1 MKKYTA
7 LFAALTL
14 VLALAGCGAETQT
27 PMPGQS
33 EQEEFTQ
40 NSTENVNETD
50 GMTLLDSVFD
60 TLSEGT
66 DVTIPL
72 DSGGR
77 VRPARLCLRHP
88 LHPHHGTAGDH
99 RRLQGSPSGGAAA
112 AGADPSQGVQQLLPP
127 VGALRPG
134 CLLRPLPQ
142 VRGLPPGKGLRHRQ
156 SRQTGLT
163 ALESLWNFTC
173 LRNAQARFFVFP
185 HILR

>member
-1 MKKYTA
+1 VKKYTA

-66 DVTIPL
+66 DVTSPL
-72 DSGGR
+72 NKRAFDKAIRTRWTHIG
-77 VRPARLCLRHP
+77 PC
-88 LHPHHGTAGDH
+88 
-99 RRLQGSPSGGAAA
+99 
-112 AGADPSQGVQQLLPP
+112 
-127 VGALRPG
+127 G
-134 CLLRPLPQ
+134 CP
-142 VRGLPPGKGLRHRQ
+142 
-156 SRQTGLT
+156 
-163 ALESLWNFTC
+163 
-173 LRNAQARFFVFP
+173 QAR
-185 HILR
+185 ILIGAGSQKRIIPQHLLKVRVSRIGYPFREARMGSSGPSRWRTIQITPS

>member
-66 DVTIPL
+66 DVTITL
-72 DSGGR
+72 E
-77 VRPARLCLRHP
+77 
-88 LHPHHGTAGDH
+88 
-99 RRLQGSPSGGAAA
+99 QE
-112 AGADPSQGVQQLLPP
+112 GV
-127 VGALRPG
+127 
-134 CLLRPLPQ
+134 
-142 VRGLPPGKGLRHRQ
+142 RQ
-156 SRQTGLT
+156 SYPNTLDTYWAMRMP
-163 ALESLWNFTC
+163 
-173 LRNAQARFFVFP
+173 QAR
-185 HILR
+185 ILIGAGSQKRIIPQHLLKVRVSRIGYPFREARMGSSGPSRWRTIQITPS

>member
-66 DVTIPL
+66 DVTIIATGLPVSESL
-72 DSGGR
+72 
-77 VRPARLCLRHP
+77 
-88 LHPHHGTAGDH
+88 
-99 RRLQGSPSGGAAA
+99 AAA
-112 AGADPSQGVQQLLPP
+112 EKLAQEAG
-127 VGALRPG
+127 
-134 CLLRPLPQ
+134 
-142 VRGLPPGKGLRHRQ
+142 
-156 SRQTGLT
+156 
-163 ALESLWNFTC
+163 
-173 LRNAQARFFVFP
+173 
-185 HILR
+185 HILGHADAHKREF

>member
-66 DVTIPL
+66 DVTITL
-72 DSGGR
+72 E
-77 VRPARLCLRHP
+77 
-88 LHPHHGTAGDH
+88 
-99 RRLQGSPSGGAAA
+99 QE
-112 AGADPSQGVQQLLPP
+112 GV
-127 VGALRPG
+127 
-134 CLLRPLPQ
+134 
-142 VRGLPPGKGLRHRQ
+142 RQ
-156 SRQTGLT
+156 SYPNTLDTYWAMRMPTSEDFNWCGITKEDYSAHL
-163 ALESLWNFTC
+163 LKVRVSEIGYPF
-173 LRNAQARFFVFP
+173 REARMGSSGP
-185 HILR
+185 SRWRTIQITPS

>member
-66 DVTIPL
+66 DVTITL
-72 DSGGR
+72 E
-77 VRPARLCLRHP
+77 
-88 LHPHHGTAGDH
+88 
-99 RRLQGSPSGGAAA
+99 QE
-112 AGADPSQGVQQLLPP
+112 GV
-127 VGALRPG
+127 
-134 CLLRPLPQ
+134 
-142 VRGLPPGKGLRHRQ
+142 RQ
-156 SRQTGLT
+156 SYPNTLDRIGYPFR
-163 ALESLWNFTC
+163 E
-173 LRNAQARFFVFP
+173 ARMGSSGP
-185 HILR
+185 SRWRTIQITPS

>member
-66 DVTIPL
+66 DVTI
-72 DSGGR
+72 
-77 VRPARLCLRHP
+77 
-88 LHPHHGTAGDH
+88 TQEQ
-99 RRLQGSPSGGAAA
+99 RRLS
-112 AGADPSQGVQQLLPP
+112 
-127 VGALRPG
+127 
-134 CLLRPLPQ
+134 LLRQRRL
-142 VRGLPPGKGLRHRQ
+142 LS
-156 SRQTGLT
+156 SRLVQNWLT
-163 ALESLWNFTC
+163 PSNNSATFFTYIKRTC
-173 LRNAQARFFVFP
+173 HCDMSFFVSIFLSP
-185 HILR
+185 VFAFF

>member
-66 DVTIPL
+66 DVTITLEPV
-72 DSGGR
+72 SYTH
-77 VRPARLCLRHP
+77 LR
-88 LHPHHGTAGDH
+88 A
-99 RRLQGSPSGGAAA
+99 
-112 AGADPSQGVQQLLPP
+112 
-127 VGALRPG
+127 
-134 CLLRPLPQ
+134 
-142 VRGLPPGKGLRHRQ
+142 
-156 SRQTGLT
+156 TGIHLVNPKT
-163 ALESLWNFTC
+163 
-173 LRNAQARFFVFP
+173 
-185 HILR
+185 

>member
-66 DVTIPL
+66 DVTITL
-72 DSGGR
+72 EQEG
-77 VRPARLCLRHP
+77 VRQKLSEH
-88 LHPHHGTAGDH
+88 AG
-99 RRLQGSPSGGAAA
+99 
-112 AGADPSQGVQQLLPP
+112 
-127 VGALRPG
+127 
-134 CLLRPLPQ
+134 
-142 VRGLPPGKGLRHRQ
+142 
-156 SRQTGLT
+156 
-163 ALESLWNFTC
+163 
-173 LRNAQARFFVFP
+173 
-185 HILR
+185 HILGHADAHKREF